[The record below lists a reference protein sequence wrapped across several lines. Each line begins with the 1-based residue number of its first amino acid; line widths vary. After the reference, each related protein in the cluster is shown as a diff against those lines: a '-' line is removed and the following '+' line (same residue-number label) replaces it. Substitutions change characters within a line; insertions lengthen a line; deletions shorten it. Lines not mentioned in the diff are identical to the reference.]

1 GRSWST
7 RSPGS
12 SPRPLTCMTMPAC
25 PTWRWGSTR
34 WCARCWGWPR
44 TAGRGR
50 PSPKR
55 RTRRL
60 LEAPVPFDLIDRL
73 VVLDLPGGGPL
84 LEVLDP
90 LADLGVDLFLDHHVA
105 LEDVGH

>member
-1 GRSWST
+1 MTTLAST
-7 RSPGS
+7 
-12 SPRPLTCMTMPAC
+12 
-25 PTWRWGSTR
+25 TWRGGSTR

-44 TAGRGR
+44 AAGRARLSRRATR
-50 PSPKR
+50 PPG
-55 RTRRL
+55 RL

-105 LEDVGH
+105 LEDVGHLLPQHGVLGEDLLDVG